1 MQNGTSGEI
10 IDLLKNNK
18 GDVGF
23 VNLPTDDSD
32 INLSN
37 TVMQLHD
44 TFVASKDFKELGE
57 GEIELSRLQDYPLLM
72 LELSTA
78 TRQAIV
84 SFAHSQGIH
93 LHPEI
98 ELASLELMTEL
109 AKTGIG
115 IACIPREFVKKEL
128 DEEQKAKDSEKNEN
142 ALWSPINAYIGLSM
156 LAEITDGDSRNEIL
170 DLFGVSDIET
180 LRNQVSAVWESVYE
194 DDGNEISTLANSLW
208 LKDGLNY
215 NQDTMNN
222 LAYHYYASVYQAD
235 LGSNSANKSIGNW
248 LNKNT
253 GGLLKDSTDK
263 IDLSP
268 DTVLA
273 LYSTLFFQAKWGDE
287 FDRSNNTQDIFHGVS
302 GDTNVTYMNKKL
314 FQMNYYWHDDY
325 SAVALSLKNGSTMWF
340 ILPDEGK
347 TTADVLSDGAYGE
360 MISSGNGEEGWQ
372 NKKYMKVNLSVP
384 KFDVSSSVNLKD
396 GLNKMGVTKVF
407 DIERSDFTAIT
418 SDTPVYVTAVTQS
431 ARVEID
437 EKGVKAAAYIEIP
450 GSGAEMPPEEIIDFI
465 LDRPFVFVISKG
477 NLPLFTGVVNNI

>member
-1 MQNGTSGEI
+1 MNRKQVLEVLDKIDDRHIKEAEKAPKKLKKKSFWIGAVAAVLAVVVGVSSFFDAAI
-10 IDLLKNNK
+10 ITANAIALPEDARIMEYPDL
-18 GDVGF
+18 D
-23 VNLPTDDSD
+23 
-32 INLSN
+32 
-37 TVMQLHD
+37 
-44 TFVASKDFKELGE
+44 
-57 GEIELSRLQDYPLLM
+57 DYPDRESYM
-72 LELSTA
+72 ADVELCKAAAEHRRT
-78 TRQAIV
+78 TRENAVI
-84 SFAHSQGIH
+84 SLSQFFT
-93 LHPEI
+93 EASA
-98 ELASLELMTEL
+98 EFLAS
-109 AKTGIG
+109 
-115 IACIPREFVKKEL
+115 
-128 DEEQKAKDSEKNEN
+128 QNNEN
-142 ALWSPINAYIGLSM
+142 ALWSPVNAYIGLSM
-156 LAEITDGDSRNEIL
+156 LAEITDGDSRKEIL
-170 DLFGVSDIET
+170 DLFGVDSIET

-253 GGLLKDSTDK
+253 GGMLKDSTDK

-418 SDTPVYVTAVTQS
+418 SDTPVYVTAVNQS

-450 GSGAEMPPEEIIDFI
+450 GAGAEMPPEEIIDFV
-465 LDRPFVFVISKG
+465 LERPFVFVISKG